1 MNTNQ
6 EIENQKQYMEKVK
19 NIIKDKK
26 LKYTILTM
34 GCQLN
39 ENDSEKICGML
50 EQMGYTK
57 TENQKRETHTVIRKI
72 IIPTLYQTVAPY
84 MHSNPSL
91 QTFLYRKEK
100 R

>member
-39 ENDSEKICGML
+39 ETTLKKSVECSNKWDTQKQKI
-50 EQMGYTK
+50 
-57 TENQKRETHTVIRKI
+57 
-72 IIPTLYQTVAPY
+72 
-84 MHSNPSL
+84 
-91 QTFLYRKEK
+91 
-100 R
+100 

>member
-1 MNTNQ
+1 MNLHK
-6 EIENQKQYMEKVK
+6 IRAAHEKSNPPNIK
-19 NIIKDKK
+19 NPQTII
-26 LKYTILTM
+26 TPPHS
-34 GCQLN
+34 
-39 ENDSEKICGML
+39 SE
-50 EQMGYTK
+50 QNSTK

>member
-1 MNTNQ
+1 MNLHK
-6 EIENQKQYMEKVK
+6 IRAAH
-19 NIIKDKK
+19 
-26 LKYTILTM
+26 
-34 GCQLN
+34 
-39 ENDSEKICGML
+39 EKIEPTSL
-50 EQMGYTK
+50 NKHQTIINPPHSSEQNSTK

>member
-1 MNTNQ
+1 M
-6 EIENQKQYMEKVK
+6 QKQY
-19 NIIKDKK
+19 IKKIK
-26 LKYTILTM
+26 ELNQNKSLKYTILTF

-39 ENDSEKICGML
+39 ENDSEKLCGML
-50 EQMGYTK
+50 EEMGYTK